1 MSFGNLIWVFFILS
15 MMQPLLNRRLLEAQR
30 RRLIAQIERGRNW
43 RVILLVHRQETMSLL
58 GFPLMRYIDIH
69 DWEEVVR
76 AIDMTDP
83 RVPLDLVLH
92 TPGGL
97 VLAALQIARAI
108 HEHPGKVAVFVPHYA
123 MSGGTLIALAANEIV
138 MSKHAVLGPVDP
150 QLGQMPAA
158 SLLRVL
164 ADKPIAEIDDKT
176 IVLADQAGKA
186 IRQVHAAIKELTEG
200 RHEPDKAEELAKLLS
215 EGTWTHDHP
224 ITFAEAKNFGLP
236 VRSDM
241 PEDVFRLM
249 SLFPQP
255 KYHQAGVEFLPGHHH
270 YRAPGSKSAVWG
282 ESASSDHRGR

>member
-30 RRLIAQIERGRNW
+30 RRLIAQI
-43 RVILLVHRQETMSLL
+43 
-58 GFPLMRYIDIH
+58 
-69 DWEEVVR
+69 
-76 AIDMTDP
+76 
-83 RVPLDLVLH
+83 
-92 TPGGL
+92 
-97 VLAALQIARAI
+97 
-108 HEHPGKVAVFVPHYA
+108 
-123 MSGGTLIALAANEIV
+123 
-138 MSKHAVLGPVDP
+138 
-150 QLGQMPAA
+150 GQMPAA

-241 PEDVFRLM
+241 PE
-249 SLFPQP
+249 
-255 KYHQAGVEFLPGHHH
+255 
-270 YRAPGSKSAVWG
+270 
-282 ESASSDHRGR
+282 